1 MKLLKSI
8 NLLVFAILVLNA
20 CSSGGDDPQ
29 PANCDNPPTVEV
41 KTTDTSDCT
50 STDGTITAT
59 GTGGTGELSYSIDG
73 INFQSEGNFENLAA
87 KSYTVTVKDAN
98 NCTSTVEAI
107 VSPSGTDLAFVATVT
122 EDTECLT
129 DNGRIEI
136 VASGGKAP
144 YQYNIGNGFGDK
156 TLFEN
161 LSPATY
167 TVQVQDA
174 VGCSVGKSVTVIKGN
189 TGVSFAGQIKA
200 IIETKCAI
208 SGCHDGSLGPDRDWR
223 VLANLQANAAQVK
236 SRTQSR
242 DMPRSGS
249 LTQEQI
255 DLIACWVDDG
265 AKDN

>member
-8 NLLVFAILVLNA
+8 ITLGITISMLNA

-59 GTGGTGELSYSIDG
+59 GIGGQGELSYSIDG
-73 INFQSEGNFENLAA
+73 INFQSEGNFNNLAA
-87 KSYTVTVKDAN
+87 KSYTISVKDEN
-98 NCTSTVEAI
+98 NCTSSIEAI
-107 VSPSGTDLAFVATVT
+107 VSSGGTDLAFEATPT
-122 EDTECLT
+122 RDSDCLS
-129 DNGRIEI
+129 DNGEIEI
-136 VASGGKAP
+136 TASGGVAP
-144 YQYNIGNGFGDK
+144 YQYNIGNGFSANAIFKG
-156 TLFEN
+156 
-161 LSPATY
+161 LSPGNY
-167 TVQVQDA
+167 SVEVKDA
-174 VGCSVGKSVTVIKGN
+174 AGCSVSKSVTVIKGN

-208 SGCHDGSLGPDRDWR
+208 SGCHNGSLGPDRDWR

-236 SRTQSR
+236 SRTQSG
-242 DMPRSGS
+242 DMPRTGS
-249 LTQEQI
+249 LTQDEI

-265 AKDN
+265 AKNN